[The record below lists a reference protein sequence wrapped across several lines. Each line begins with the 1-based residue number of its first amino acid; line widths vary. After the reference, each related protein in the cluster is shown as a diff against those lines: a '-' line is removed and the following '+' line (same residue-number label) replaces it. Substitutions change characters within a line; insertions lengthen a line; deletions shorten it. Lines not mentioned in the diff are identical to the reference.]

1 MAIGDAFAA
10 GLVVLLL
17 VGCSSPSET
26 TPADAGTGAGGAGLD
41 DGGADAVVRPDTN
54 FIDTANPCNA
64 LDIGTAPAITP
75 NQVASQEPTAMGGTV
90 FDGTYFL
97 TKWTL
102 YTGPGGAT
110 GPLPLTLQVR
120 RDFAGGIVQTV
131 QNDGSSIRRFSAM
144 LTTTGTAFTET
155 QSCPGSSVDTGTY
168 TATAT
173 TITEWVSDHNQ
184 IVEVVFTKP

>member
-1 MAIGDAFAA
+1 MTIGDAFAP

-17 VGCSSPSET
+17 IGCSSPSEAT
-26 TPADAGTGAGGAGLD
+26 AA
-41 DGGADAVVRPDTN
+41 DGGSGADGAVLEDGSTDAIVRPDTN
-54 FIDTANPCNA
+54 FVDATNACNA
-64 LDIGTAPAITP
+64 LDLGTAPAIDL

-90 FDGTYFL
+90 FDGTYYL
-97 TKWTL
+97 TKWTI

-131 QNDGSSIRRFSAM
+131 QSDGSSIRRFTAT
-144 LTTTGTAFTET
+144 LTTAGTAFTET
-155 QSCPGSSVDTGTY
+155 DSCPGSSVDMGTY

-173 TITEWVSDHNQ
+173 TMTEWVSDKNQ
-184 IVEVVFTKP
+184 IVEVVFTKQ